1 MNKTSAAPP
10 NENHHLWNNNG
21 TYWCHFT
28 VHPADYTKRRVR
40 VSLHTSDIVEA
51 RRRRDALLASVPMI
65 VNRIPRGRTRVWP
78 DIKREDQ
85 RVPSC
90 RDTASSAPL
99 RARAQASHPRGA
111 RHETRAAVTPLTGG
125 SGPAIGG
132 A

>member
-1 MNKTSAAPP
+1 MTKTAAAPA
-10 NENHHLWNNNG
+10 NQNHHLWNNNG

-40 VSLHTSDIVEA
+40 VSLHTSDLVEA

-65 VNRIPRGRTRVWP
+65 VNRTPRGRTRGWP
-78 DIKREDQ
+78 DTKREDQ
-85 RVPSC
+85 RVRTS
-90 RDTASSAPL
+90 RDSAPSAPL
-99 RARAQASHPRGA
+99 RARAQSSHPRGA
-111 RHETRAAVTPLTGG
+111 RRETRAAPLTGG

>member
-1 MNKTSAAPP
+1 MTKTAAAP

-28 VHPADYTKRRVR
+28 VHPPDYTKRRVR
-40 VSLHTSDIVEA
+40 VSLHTSDLAEA

-65 VNRIPRGRTRVWP
+65 VNRIPRGRTCVRP
-78 DIKREDQ
+78 DVQ
-85 RVPSC
+85 RGPNS
-90 RDTASSAPL
+90 RDSAPPS
-99 RARAQASHPRGA
+99 RRRMRSPAAQLRGA
-111 RHETRAAVTPLTGG
+111 RQETRVVADLLTGG